1 MTIMSDQRGNGTLFR
16 CNHHEPFR
24 SIVKSWGRDT
34 YRYKDVEKVFQRWK
48 LRDELLDNF
57 TEGLKD
63 GVIIYTSQIETVEDR
78 KKAFD

>member
-1 MTIMSDQRGNGTLFR
+1 M
-16 CNHHEPFR
+16 NHLE
-24 SIVKSWGRDT
+24 VLESWGRDT
-34 YRYKDVEKVFQRWK
+34 YRYKDVEKVLQRWK